1 MADPRPR
8 DTDNLGPAASG
19 ETSDGVWPYVGVGCM
34 TGVVG
39 FFGTGMLAI
48 LLAKVIGYSH
58 GCAVEA
64 ETGAPCN
71 WFTYA
76 IRGGLLGMVLL
87 PTFIIWRMRKSRA
100 AHRNSE

>member
-1 MADPRPR
+1 
-8 DTDNLGPAASG
+8 
-19 ETSDGVWPYVGVGCM
+19 M
-34 TGVVG
+34 TAVVG
-39 FFGTGMLAI
+39 FFGTGMIAI
-48 LLAKVIGYSH
+48 LIAKVVGSVI

-76 IRGGLLGMVLL
+76 IRGGVLGMIVV
-87 PTFIIWRMRKSRA
+87 PSFIIWRMRKARS